1 MFSLKN
7 ANLHY
12 SKSQILYNI
21 SFEAKVGEITTVIGP
36 NGVGKTSLLRL
47 LSGTHPLSSGTY
59 YEFGKD
65 ISNFNSHELALKGVA
80 YVPQGRE
87 IFPLL
92 TVKENLE
99 IGFICLKKN
108 DQFIPDFIYEMFP
121 VLKHMLKRRG
131 GDLSG
136 GQQQQLAI
144 ARALITKPKLL
155 LLDEPT
161 EGIQPSIIKQIG
173 RVIEALKK
181 RKNIAIV
188 IIEQYFDFAYKL
200 SDQIYVMKQG
210 KFVISGKKQDL
221 DKEKIKKAV
230 SI

>member
-21 SFEAKVGEITTVIGP
+21 SFKAKVGEITTVIGP

-65 ISNFNSHELALKGVA
+65 ISNFNSHELALKGIA

-161 EGIQPSIIKQIG
+161 E
-173 RVIEALKK
+173 ALKK

>member
-1 MFSLKN
+1 MFELRHID
-7 ANLHY
+7 LHY
-12 SKSQILYNI
+12 GKSQILYDINLRAEI
-21 SFEAKVGEITTVIGP
+21 GNVTAIVGS
-36 NGVGKTSLLRL
+36 NGVGKTSVLRV
-47 LSGTHPLSSGTY
+47 LSGTHKASSGS
-59 YEFGKD
+59 YEANGVNVMNY
-65 ISNFNSHELALKGVA
+65 SSHQMALGGIA

-161 EGIQPSIIKQIG
+161 EGIAPALTKRIIEILNN
-173 RVIEALKK
+173 LKK
-181 RKNIAIV
+181 QGVTTLVAESNEKHYEKMLDQTF
-188 IIEQYFDFAYKL
+188 IIER
-200 SDQIYVMKQG
+200 G
-210 KFVISGKKQDL
+210 
-221 DKEKIKKAV
+221 EIKKK
-230 SI
+230 

>member
-1 MFSLKN
+1 MF
-7 ANLHY
+7 
-12 SKSQILYNI
+12 
-21 SFEAKVGEITTVIGP
+21 
-36 NGVGKTSLLRL
+36 
-47 LSGTHPLSSGTY
+47 
-59 YEFGKD
+59 
-65 ISNFNSHELALKGVA
+65 
-80 YVPQGRE
+80 
-87 IFPLL
+87 
-92 TVKENLE
+92 
-99 IGFICLKKN
+99 KKN

-121 VLKHMLKRRG
+121 VLKHMLKRIG

-200 SDQIYVMKQG
+200 SDQVYVMKQG

>member
-21 SFEAKVGEITTVIGP
+21 SFKAKVGEITTVIGP

-181 RKNIAIV
+181 RKHIAIV

-200 SDQIYVMKQG
+200 SDQVYVMKQG